1 MFDLKTNS
9 KQLPLPT
16 QEYITTYVKN
26 IIQTN
31 LYYKDK
37 KKLKQKIRKMLFSNI
52 KTIKFTKKWN
62 NKFWGQNFENKNIE
76 T

>member
-16 QEYITTYVKN
+16 QKYITTYVKN

-37 KKLKQKIRKMLFSNI
+37 KKAETKDQENAILKY
-52 KTIKFTKKWN
+52 
-62 NKFWGQNFENKNIE
+62 
-76 T
+76 

>member
-37 KKLKQKIRKMLFSNI
+37 KKLKQKIRKMLF
-52 KTIKFTKKWN
+52 
-62 NKFWGQNFENKNIE
+62 
-76 T
+76 

>member
-16 QEYITTYVKN
+16 QKYITTYVKN